1 MLYNSLY
8 STSVNVPKLCG
19 LPNIHLKDAPFRPI
33 AKLSG
38 RQAGNKEHHVVN
50 SMDCGKKQ
58 RSVEV
63 LPTQRTVSYDVSHL
77 VSSITLE
84 KALDVVKRKL
94 QERITWKDRYELNL
108 DQLVALLDLCFA

>member
-1 MLYNSLY
+1 M
-8 STSVNVPKLCG
+8 
-19 LPNIHLKDAPFRPI
+19 KDASFRLI
-33 AKLSG
+33 SKLSG
-38 RQAGNKEHHVVN
+38 PLTGNKEHRVVN
-50 SMDCGKKQ
+50 SMDFGKRQ

-63 LPTQRTVSYDVSHL
+63 LPTHWTVSYDVSRL
-77 VSSITLE
+77 VSSIALD